1 MPFNDFAKGRLSISH
16 ASRSLELAIRRA
28 RLGLR
33 IAIGT
38 VLLGVWCMMLAASL
52 YGAHW
57 PRALF
62 VLASIFTAIGLV
74 IGIYNPLL
82 RNLRRV
88 AHDLQRERTVYA
100 RLSEVATRAG
110 QAVIVTDAAG
120 RVQWVND
127 AFTRM
132 TGYALDEVAGR
143 RPGEVLQGPETDSQ
157 ATVRIRE
164 SLRRAESVVA
174 EIVNYSKQ
182 GRQYLVHMEI
192 DPLFD
197 DAGHHTGFTAIQ
209 SDVTS
214 QREQERKQREQS
226 ERLEIAMSIANLG
239 SSEWDIDRGIVRF
252 DERVRRML
260 GLGDDYAEAS
270 VEQRQALFDPE
281 VVAKHAELMS
291 LALRGELAE
300 YNETTRMRH
309 ADGGHRWVSIARFV
323 SARDPGGR
331 ATHVISTYADV
342 TEITEA
348 RERAEAAARA
358 KSDFLANMS
367 HEIRTPMNG
376 VIGMTGLLL
385 STRLTDEQRHF
396 ANIVHGSAETL
407 LNLINDILDFSK
419 IEAGKVELEIIEFD
433 LRQILEDVGELL
445 ALRAH
450 EKNLELTCLIDADV
464 PTRLRGD
471 PSRLRQIL
479 LNLGSNAVKFTHQG
493 AVTIR
498 VARAPGG
505 AGAESE
511 TLRFTIVDTGIGITA
526 EQQRLLFNAF
536 TQADNSTTRRYG
548 GTGLGLSISRELAAL
563 MGGQIGVDSV
573 AGQGSTFW
581 FTAVLGSTPGAETGQ
596 PPTAL
601 RGMRI
606 LIVDD
611 SDANRLLVATLLDH
625 WGVRCAQAANAR
637 EALALLLAAARE
649 GDGFDAAILDM
660 RMPDQDGVSLAAE
673 IRAEPALRTTPLLLL
688 TSLGQERNAEPQTP
702 LFAGSLSKPL
712 RSARLLQLLE
722 EAVGV
727 RTLAAQP
734 NNIAQDAPAAGAM
747 SGSAD
752 TVQAR
757 VLLVE
762 DNLVNQLL
770 ARKLLERLGYGVAIA
785 GNGREALAALK
796 SAPYD
801 LVLMD
806 CQMPIMDGFEATKCI
821 RNPLMGAL
829 DPAIPIIAMTANAMH
844 SDRDACLAA
853 GMDDYLAKPVN
864 TPDLKRSLE
873 RNLAR
878 RAPRPGVPAAAAPRA
893 PSEFARSDTRRS
905 TR

>member
-1 MPFNDFAKGRLSISH
+1 MLFKAFAAGRFPIGN

-28 RLGLR
+28 QVGLR

-38 VLLGVWCMMLAASL
+38 VLLGVWAIILVGSLRGALWPPAMLA
-52 YGAHW
+52 
-57 PRALF
+57 
-62 VLASIFTAIGLV
+62 LASIFTGVGLV
-74 IGIYNPLL
+74 LWIFNPFL
-82 RNLRRV
+82 RNLRRIAQDV
-88 AHDLQRERTVYA
+88 QQERNVYA
-100 RLSEVATRAG
+100 RLSEVATRTG
-110 QAVIVTDAAG
+110 NAVIVTDAAG

-127 AFTRM
+127 AFTRT
-132 TGYALDEVAGR
+132 TGYVLEEITGR
-143 RPGEVLQGPETDSQ
+143 RPAEVLQGPATDKQ
-157 ATVRIRE
+157 ETVRIRE
-164 SLRRAESVVA
+164 SLRRTESVVA
-174 EIVNYSKQ
+174 EVVNYSKH
-182 GRQYLVHMEI
+182 GRQYLVRMEI

-197 DAGHHTGFTAIQ
+197 DAGHHTGFTAIE
-209 SDVTS
+209 SDVTER
-214 QREQERKQREQS
+214 REQERKRREQS

-260 GLGDDYAEAS
+260 GLGDEYAQAS
-270 VEQRQALFDPE
+270 VEQTHALFDPE
-281 VVAKHAELMS
+281 FVAKRAEAMS
-291 LALRGELAE
+291 LALHGQLEE

-323 SARDPGGR
+323 SARAAGGR

-433 LRQILEDVGELL
+433 LRQIIEDVGELL

-450 EKNLELTCLIDADV
+450 EKNLELVCLIDADV

-498 VARAPGG
+498 VARAMGS
-505 AGAESE
+505 AAAESE
-511 TLRFTIVDTGIGITA
+511 TLHFTIVDTGIGITA
-526 EQQRLLFNAF
+526 EQQPLLFNAF

-563 MGGQIGVDSV
+563 MGGQIGVESA

-581 FTAVLGSTPGAETGQ
+581 FTAVLGSTRAADAAPA
-596 PPTAL
+596 PTAL

-611 SDANRLLVATLLDH
+611 SDANRLLVATLLGQ
-625 WGVRCAQAANAR
+625 WGVRCGQAANAR
-637 EALALLLAAARE
+637 EGLALLLAAAQA
-649 GDGFDAAILDM
+649 GDAIDAAILDM

-673 IRAEPALRTTPLLLL
+673 IRAEPVLWTTPLLLL

-727 RTLAAQP
+727 RTLGAHPQKIADPIAAV
-734 NNIAQDAPAAGAM
+734 ARETGGSGA
-747 SGSAD
+747 
-752 TVQAR
+752 TVHAR

-770 ARKLLERLGYGVAIA
+770 ARKLLERLGYGVVIA

-864 TPDLKRSLE
+864 TPELKRCLE

-878 RAPRPGVPAAAAPRA
+878 PAPTPGVAPAAV